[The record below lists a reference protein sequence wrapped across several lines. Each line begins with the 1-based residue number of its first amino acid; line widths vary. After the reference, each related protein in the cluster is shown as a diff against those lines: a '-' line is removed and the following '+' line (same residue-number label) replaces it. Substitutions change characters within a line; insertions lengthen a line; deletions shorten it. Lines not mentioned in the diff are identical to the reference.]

1 MSAKRNMDITSI
13 KMKQLVIVLFLYFI
27 FSNVDA
33 QTKTPFTFSHGAI
46 VRGDS
51 TKKEIAL
58 VFTADEFGEGLP
70 GIIKTLQHQHIKAS
84 FFFTGRFY
92 RNKNFKPYICVF

>member
-1 MSAKRNMDITSI
+1 
-13 KMKQLVIVLFLYFI
+13 MKKLLLLILSFSLYLE
-27 FSNVDA
+27 NKA
-33 QTKTPFTFSHGAI
+33 QDKNFTYSHGAI

-70 GIIKTLQHQHIKAS
+70 VIIKSLKKEKIKAS
-84 FFFTGRFY
+84 F
-92 RNKNFKPYICVF
+92 